1 MELKNLVLNQQ
12 IAITINGRKV
22 HTTIQ
27 DFAQEISDTKKVR
40 SVEQGIE
47 SLDQGLTTTVNLAGV
62 SGHWNGVDTTIDL
75 I

>member
-1 MELKNLVLNQQ
+1 MELTNLVPNQQ
-12 IAITINGRKV
+12 IAITINGCKIQ
-22 HTTIQ
+22 TTIQ
-27 DFAQEISDTKKVR
+27 DFAHEIADTKQAQ

-62 SGHWNGVDTTIDL
+62 SGYWNGVSTTIDL